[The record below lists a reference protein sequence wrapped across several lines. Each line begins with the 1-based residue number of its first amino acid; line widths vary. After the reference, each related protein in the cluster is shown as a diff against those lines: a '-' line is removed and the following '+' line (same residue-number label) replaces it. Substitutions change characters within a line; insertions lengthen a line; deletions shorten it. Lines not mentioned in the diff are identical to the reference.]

1 MTRAASVAVVLASL
15 ASKSSATA
23 ALSVPAAAVPLRT
36 MLVLIPPGCT
46 QLTFTGRLAMIIS
59 WRSDS
64 VNPRT
69 ANFAAL

>member
-1 MTRAASVAVVLASL
+1 MAADSADVLASL
-15 ASKSSATA
+15 RSKKSAI
-23 ALSVPAAAVPLRT
+23 SDWSKPAAEPELRAIAVL
-36 MLVLIPPGCT
+36 MPPGCT
-46 QLTFTGRLAMIIS
+46 QVTSTGCPAMSIS